1 MDLVCVALQIYYWIL
16 LARVI
21 LSWFPR
27 VPDGVRPIAELVYT
41 STDWIVRLARPLIPP
56 LRIGMVSFDLS
67 ILLVFI
73 GLQLLVAA
81 VC

>member
-1 MDLVCVALQIYYWIL
+1 MDLVCVLLRIYYFVL
-16 LARVI
+16 LARVL

-41 STDWIVRLARPLIPP
+41 LTDPIVRAARPLIPP
-56 LRIGMVSFDLS
+56 LRIGMMSLDLS

-73 GLQLLVAA
+73 GLQLLLAA

>member
-1 MDLVCVALQIYYWIL
+1 MEFVCVALRIYYFVL
-16 LARVI
+16 LGRVI

-27 VPDGVRPIAELVYT
+27 VPEGVRPIAELIYT
-41 STDWIVRLARPLIPP
+41 LTDPIIRFARPLIPP
-56 LRIGMVSFDLS
+56 LRIGMVSLDLS

-73 GLQLLVAA
+73 GLQLLLQA